1 MLGFF
6 LASWGMYRG
15 SYFLLKDYTY
25 TIHKNVI
32 EKIWEE
38 RTLLRKQF
46 LEDEDIEPLFSLK
59 EILEKYYSSK
69 KATKT
74 KPSQVLISKII
85 MGVSGLVPAYD
96 RNVVKALNKRN
107 LYQTFNEKSYKQLHE
122 LYKQNKKE
130 FATLT
135 AKKYK
140 QYPPMKFLD
149 ILLWEGGKK

>member
-1 MLGFF
+1 
-6 LASWGMYRG
+6 
-15 SYFLLKDYTY
+15 
-25 TIHKNVI
+25 
-32 EKIWEE
+32 
-38 RTLLRKQF
+38 
-46 LEDEDIEPLFSLK
+46 
-59 EILEKYYSSK
+59 
-69 KATKT
+69 
-74 KPSQVLISKII
+74 